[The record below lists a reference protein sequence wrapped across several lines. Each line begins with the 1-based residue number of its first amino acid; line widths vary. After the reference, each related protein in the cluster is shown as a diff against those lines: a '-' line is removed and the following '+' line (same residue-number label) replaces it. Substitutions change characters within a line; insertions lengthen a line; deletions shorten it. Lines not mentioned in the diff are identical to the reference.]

1 MDKLLYDRG
10 LAKRRHVL
18 GEAYVDRALSNVNGF
33 NREFQRLT
41 TEYCWGEV
49 WGDETLSPRER
60 SILTLGMV
68 AALGKMGEF
77 ANHVRGAAVNGLTPK
92 ELSAVLVQI
101 AIYCGIP
108 VGADCF
114 QVAEETFRIR
124 ASEVKRK
131 PAMHSSIST
140 TRIVAVLMCSLLTG
154 QLSRPSWAHPG
165 HGPGG
170 GDWSMLHYLT
180 EADHPAPALGLAL
193 LFAVPLAWYGGPL
206 VWRAIR
212 VRRARHVP

>member
-18 GEAYVDRALSNVNGF
+18 GDSYVDRALANVNDF
-33 NREFQRLT
+33 NREFQQLT
-41 TEYCWGEV
+41 TEYYCWGEV

-77 ANHVRGAAVNGLTPK
+77 ANHVRGARANGLTPND
-92 ELSAVLVQI
+92 LRAVLIQI

-114 QVAEETFRIR
+114 QVTENI
-124 ASEVKRK
+124 
-131 PAMHSSIST
+131 
-140 TRIVAVLMCSLLTG
+140 
-154 QLSRPSWAHPG
+154 LSDSKG
-165 HGPGG
+165 
-170 GDWSMLHYLT
+170 T
-180 EADHPAPALGLAL
+180 
-193 LFAVPLAWYGGPL
+193 
-206 VWRAIR
+206 
-212 VRRARHVP
+212 

>member
-18 GEAYVDRALSNVNGF
+18 GDAYVNRALSNVNDF
-33 NREFQRLT
+33 NREFQRLVS
-41 TEYCWGEV
+41 EYCWGEV
-49 WGDETLSPRER
+49 WGDDTLSPRER

-77 ANHVRGAAVNGLTPK
+77 ANHVRGSSVNGLTRR

-114 QVAEETFRIR
+114 QVAEGTL
-124 ASEVKRK
+124 SESK
-131 PAMHSSIST
+131 
-140 TRIVAVLMCSLLTG
+140 
-154 QLSRPSWAHPG
+154 
-165 HGPGG
+165 
-170 GDWSMLHYLT
+170 
-180 EADHPAPALGLAL
+180 
-193 LFAVPLAWYGGPL
+193 
-206 VWRAIR
+206 
-212 VRRARHVP
+212 